1 MCEWGRIMGKPVL
14 MDFFAE
20 WCGPCHQQTP
30 IIDELKKRMGD
41 QVDIRKIDV
50 GVDSEQTRQYAAK
63 YDIQFVPTLII
74 EKDGQL
80 VRKLVGVQD
89 LGTLEGILTP
99 LVEQ

>member
-1 MCEWGRIMGKPVL
+1 MGYSLMGKPVL

-41 QVDIRKIDV
+41 QVDVQKIDV
-50 GVDSEQTRQYAAK
+50 GVDSEQTRQYAAR
-63 YDIQFVPTLII
+63 YDIQFVPTLVI

-80 VRKLVGVQD
+80 IRKLVGVQD
-89 LGTLEGILTP
+89 LGTLESILKP
-99 LVEQ
+99 LVE

>member
-1 MCEWGRIMGKPVL
+1 MGKPVL

-41 QVDIRKIDV
+41 QVDVQKIDV
-50 GVDSEQTRQYAAK
+50 GVDSEQTRQYAAR

-74 EKDGQL
+74 EKDGTL

-89 LGTLEGILTP
+89 LGTLESILKP
-99 LVEQ
+99 LVE

>member
-1 MCEWGRIMGKPVL
+1 MGYSFMGKPVL

-20 WCGPCHQQTP
+20 WCGPCHQQSP

-63 YDIQFVPTLII
+63 YDIQFVPTLVI
-74 EKDGQL
+74 EKDGVL

-89 LGTLEGILTP
+89 LKSLESILKP
-99 LVEQ
+99 LVGQ

>member
-1 MCEWGRIMGKPVL
+1 MGKPVL

-30 IIDELKKRMGD
+30 IIDELKAKMGD
-41 QVDIRKIDV
+41 RVEILKIDV
-50 GVDSEQTRQYAAK
+50 GVDSEQTRKYAAK

>member
-1 MCEWGRIMGKPVL
+1 

-41 QVDIRKIDV
+41 QVDVQKIDV
-50 GVDSEQTRQYAAK
+50 GVDSEQTRQYAAR

-74 EKDGQL
+74 EKDGTL

-89 LGTLEGILTP
+89 LGTLESILKP
-99 LVEQ
+99 LVE

>member
-1 MCEWGRIMGKPVL
+1 MGKPVL

-30 IIDELKKRMGD
+30 IIDELKAKMGD
-41 QVDIRKIDV
+41 EIDIRKIDV
-50 GVDSEQTRQYAAK
+50 GVDSEQTRQYATK
-63 YDIQFVPTLII
+63 YDIQFVPTLVI

-89 LGTLEGILTP
+89 LSTLEGILKP

>member
-1 MCEWGRIMGKPVL
+1 MGKPVL

-20 WCGPCHQQTP
+20 WCGPCHQQSP

-41 QVDIRKIDV
+41 RVEIRKIDV
-50 GVDSEQTRQYAAK
+50 GVDSKETREYAAK

-74 EKDGQL
+74 EKADGTL

-89 LGTLEGILTP
+89 LDTLESILKP
-99 LVEQ
+99 LVGQ

>member
-1 MCEWGRIMGKPVL
+1 MGKPVL
-14 MDFFAE
+14 MDFFAK

-63 YDIQFVPTLII
+63 YDIQFVPTLVI
-74 EKDGQL
+74 EKDGVL

-89 LGTLEGILTP
+89 LKSLESILKP
-99 LVEQ
+99 LVGQ

>member
-1 MCEWGRIMGKPVL
+1 MGKPVL

-30 IIDELKKRMGD
+30 IIDELKAKMGD
-41 QVDIRKIDV
+41 EIDIRKIDV

-63 YDIQFVPTLII
+63 YDIQFVPTLVI

-89 LGTLEGILTP
+89 IGTLEGILKP

>member
-1 MCEWGRIMGKPVL
+1 MGKPVL

-41 QVDIRKIDV
+41 QVDVQKIDV

-63 YDIQFVPTLII
+63 YDIQFVPTLVI

-80 VRKLVGVQD
+80 IRKLVGVQD
-89 LGTLEGILTP
+89 LGTLESILKP
-99 LVEQ
+99 LVE

>member
-1 MCEWGRIMGKPVL
+1 MGKPVL

-63 YDIQFVPTLII
+63 YDIQFVPTVVI
-74 EKDGQL
+74 EKDGVL

-89 LGTLEGILTP
+89 LKSLESILKP
-99 LVEQ
+99 LVGQ

>member
-1 MCEWGRIMGKPVL
+1 

-20 WCGPCHQQTP
+20 WCGPCHQQSP

-74 EKDGQL
+74 EKDGVL

-89 LGTLEGILTP
+89 LKSLESILKP
-99 LVEQ
+99 LVGQ

>member
-1 MCEWGRIMGKPVL
+1 MGYSLMGKPVL

-63 YDIQFVPTLII
+63 YDIQFVPTLVI
-74 EKDGQL
+74 EKDGVL

-89 LGTLEGILTP
+89 LKSLESILKP
-99 LVEQ
+99 LVGQ

>member
-1 MCEWGRIMGKPVL
+1 MGKPVL

-20 WCGPCHQQTP
+20 WCGPCHQQSP

-74 EKDGQL
+74 EKDGVL

-89 LGTLEGILTP
+89 LKSLESILKP
-99 LVEQ
+99 LVGQ

>member
-1 MCEWGRIMGKPVL
+1 MGYSLMGKPVL

-20 WCGPCHQQTP
+20 WCGPCHQQSP

-74 EKDGQL
+74 EKDGVL

-89 LGTLEGILTP
+89 LKSLESILKP
-99 LVEQ
+99 LVGQ

>member
-1 MCEWGRIMGKPVL
+1 

-63 YDIQFVPTLII
+63 YDIQFVPTLVI
-74 EKDGQL
+74 EKDGVL

-89 LGTLEGILTP
+89 LKSLESILKP
-99 LVEQ
+99 LVGQ